1 MMTKTI
7 DDIQDALKAGEY
19 QSKLPFAK
27 YPLKPRLNTSL
38 VSLTADEAR
47 EYANKMDA
55 YTVEYARCKEINDAQ
70 DRDQAILNCKF
81 ESDVVQL
88 FLDVGA
94 TPKQASRAYG
104 IAYDQGHSAGY
115 EEVLNYAIHFL
126 EIWRD

>member
-1 MMTKTI
+1 MIKTI
-7 DDIQDALKAGEY
+7 DDIRDALKAGEY

-27 YPLKPRLNTSL
+27 YPLMPRLNTL
-38 VSLTADEAR
+38 KAPTANEAR
-47 EYANKMDA
+47 EYADKMDA

-88 FLDVGA
+88 FIDVGA
-94 TPKQASRAYG
+94 TSKQASRAYG
-104 IAYDQGHSAGY
+104 IAYDQGHSGGY
-115 EEVLNYAIHFL
+115 DEVLNYAIGFL